1 MMVERKFIKSGIPGL
16 DNILGGGF
24 LEKSIVTIGGS
35 TGAGKSTFGMQF
47 LYKGTTEFN
56 EPGLY
61 ISIEDSKEAM
71 MFHMSGYT
79 WEIKKAEKE
88 QKLVF
93 LDYPVYE
100 VDQFLQQYG
109 AIQEIIN
116 TIGIKRVVIDSI
128 MPIALYFSSE
138 DERKKGFLKFIEN
151 VRKWGATTL
160 IVSEDTTAS
169 SMDTIPNTTYGIE
182 SFTDGWINISYQY
195 DPKKNERV
203 RRIEA
208 VKMKGVHHSMKLYP
222 VEISDDGFKVIL
234 PKTATKPKAR
244 KKQSR

>member
-1 MMVERKFIKSGIPGL
+1 MEERRFIKSGIPGL
-16 DNILGGGF
+16 DEILGGGF

-35 TGAGKSTFGMQF
+35 TGSGKSTLAMEF
-47 LYKGTTEFN
+47 LYNGATEFN

-71 MFHMSGYT
+71 LFHMSGYT
-79 WEIKKAEKE
+79 WEIRKAEKE

-116 TIGIKRVVIDSI
+116 TVGIKRVVIDSI
-128 MPIALYFSSE
+128 MPIALFFNSE

-151 VRKWGATTL
+151 VRKWGVTTL
-160 IVSEDTTAS
+160 IVSEDTTVS
-169 SMDTIPNTTYGIE
+169 GTDVIPNTTYGIE
-182 SFTDGWINISYQY
+182 SFTDGWVNISYRY
-195 DPKKNERV
+195 DPKKNERE
-203 RRIEA
+203 RMIE
-208 VKMKGVHHSMKLYP
+208 VIKMKGVHHSMKLYP
-222 VEISDDGFKVIL
+222 VEVSNEGIKVV
-234 PKTATKPKAR
+234 APKAAPKA
-244 KKQSR
+244 KKKKK